1 MLKKMFQLYDY
12 SIVIALLLLCS
23 FGLIM
28 VYSSSSII
36 AVSRYDYQFD
46 HFFVRQRFSL
56 IVAFIAF
63 IVMMIVPY
71 RLYFK
76 LFKIIAFG
84 SIGMLLL
91 VFMVGETAQ
100 NAQSWISL
108 GPVQIQPGEFVKIG
122 VIIYLAAIF
131 SKKQTYINDFG
142 TAVLPPLI
150 FTVIIFAL
158 VFFQPDL
165 GTAALIAMIAV
176 VMTLCSGMNM
186 KNVLKLLGLG
196 GLILGILI
204 PFAVKFEVLSD
215 EQLSRFGAAYNP
227 FADPLGD
234 GLQLINS
241 YIAIGSGGVSGLGL
255 GNSIQKSGFL
265 PEAHTDF
272 IMAVI
277 SEELGIFGVGFV
289 LLLLC
294 FIVTKGFLLARKC
307 DDSFGSLLAI
317 GVSSMISVQAFVNLG
332 ALTGLLP
339 ITGVPLPFVS
349 YGGSSLLALMMS
361 MGILVNISMFVNYRK
376 HKSLHQDIAA

>member
-12 SIVIALLLLCS
+12 TIVIAVFLLCL

-28 VYSSSSII
+28 VYSSSSIV
-36 AVSRYDYQFD
+36 AVSRFEVEFD
-46 HFFVRQRFSL
+46 HFFVRQRSSL
-56 IVAFIAF
+56 IVAAFAF
-63 IVMMIVPY
+63 IITMILPY
-71 RLYFK
+71 RIYFK

-84 SIGMLLL
+84 SIGLL
-91 VFMVGETAQ
+91 VLVYIVGETAQ
-100 NAQSWISL
+100 NAQSWLVI
-108 GPVQIQPGEFVKIG
+108 GPVRLQPGEFVKIG

-142 TAVLPPLI
+142 TAVLPPLT
-150 FTVIIFAL
+150 FTVIIFSL

-165 GTAALIAMIAV
+165 GTAVLIAVIAV
-176 VMTLCSGMNM
+176 IMTLCSGMNM

-234 GLQLINS
+234 GHQLINS
-241 YIAIGSGGVSGLGL
+241 YIAIGSGGITGLGL
-255 GNSIQKSGFL
+255 GNSVQKSGYL

-289 LLLLC
+289 ILLLS
-294 FIVTKGFLLARKC
+294 FIVSKGFLLARKC
-307 DDSFGSLLAI
+307 DDPFGSLLAI
-317 GVSSMISVQAFVNLG
+317 GVSGMIGIQAFVNLG
-332 ALTGLLP
+332 ALTGILP

-349 YGGSSLLALMMS
+349 YGGSSLLALMLS
-361 MGILVNISMFVNYRK
+361 MGVLVNISMFVNYRK
-376 HKSLHQDIAA
+376 QKSLNQDIAA

>member
-12 SIVIALLLLCS
+12 TIVIAVFLLCL

-36 AVSRYDYQFD
+36 AVSRYDYDFN
-46 HFFVRQRFSL
+46 HFFVRQRSSL
-56 IVAFIAF
+56 IVGAFAFI
-63 IVMMIVPY
+63 ITMILPY
-71 RLYFK
+71 RIYFK

-84 SIGMLLL
+84 SIGLL
-91 VFMVGETAQ
+91 VLVYIVGETAQ
-100 NAQSWISL
+100 NAQSWLVI
-108 GPVQIQPGEFVKIG
+108 GPVRLQPGEFVKIG

-142 TAVLPPLI
+142 TAVLPPLT
-150 FTVIIFAL
+150 FTVIIFSL

-165 GTAALIAMIAV
+165 GTAVLIAVIAV
-176 VMTLCSGMNM
+176 IMTLCSGMNM

-234 GLQLINS
+234 GHQLINS
-241 YIAIGSGGVSGLGL
+241 YIAIGSGGLTGLGL
-255 GNSIQKSGFL
+255 GNSVQKSGYL

-289 LLLLC
+289 ILLLS
-294 FIVTKGFLLARKC
+294 FIVSKGFLLARKC
-307 DDSFGSLLAI
+307 DDPFGSLLAI
-317 GVSSMISVQAFVNLG
+317 GVSGMIGIQAFVNLG
-332 ALTGLLP
+332 ALTGILP

-349 YGGSSLLALMMS
+349 YGGSSLLALMLS
-361 MGILVNISMFVNYRK
+361 MGVLVNISMFVNYRK
-376 HKSLHQDIAA
+376 QKSLNQDIAA

>member
-12 SIVIALLLLCS
+12 SIIIVVLLLSL
-23 FGLIM
+23 FGLVM
-28 VYSSSSII
+28 VYSSSMVV
-36 AVSRYDYQFD
+36 AVSRYDYEPN
-46 HFFVRQRFSL
+46 FFFNKQKTSL
-56 IVAFIAF
+56 ILASISFV
-63 IVMMIVPY
+63 VTMIIPY

-84 SIGMLLL
+84 SILLL
-91 VFMVGETAQ
+91 SLVFVVGKTAG

-108 GPVQIQPGEFVKIG
+108 GLYSLQPGEFVKLG

-131 SKKQTYINDFG
+131 SKKQTYINNFA

-150 FTVIIFAL
+150 FTVLIFAL

-165 GTAALIAMIAV
+165 GTAVLIAMIAV
-176 VMTLCSGMNM
+176 VMTFSSGMNILNIG
-186 KNVLKLLGLG
+186 KLLLLGGGLLGL
-196 GLILGILI
+196 LV
-204 PFAVKFEVLSD
+204 PFAISLGALSD

-241 YIAIGSGGVSGLGL
+241 YIAIGAGGITGVGL
-255 GNSIQKSGFL
+255 GNSYQKYGFL
-265 PEAHTDF
+265 PESHTDF

-289 LLLLC
+289 LLMLS
-294 FIVTKGFLLARKC
+294 FIVLKGFLLARKC
-307 DDSFGSLLAI
+307 QDPFGSLLSI
-317 GVSSMISVQAFVNLG
+317 GVSAMIGIQACVNLG

-339 ITGVPLPFVS
+339 ITGVPLPFIS
-349 YGGSSLLALMMS
+349 YGGSSLLVLMTS
-361 MGILVNISMFVNYRK
+361 MGILVNISMFVNYRNQK
-376 HKSLHQDIAA
+376 NIEKEFAA